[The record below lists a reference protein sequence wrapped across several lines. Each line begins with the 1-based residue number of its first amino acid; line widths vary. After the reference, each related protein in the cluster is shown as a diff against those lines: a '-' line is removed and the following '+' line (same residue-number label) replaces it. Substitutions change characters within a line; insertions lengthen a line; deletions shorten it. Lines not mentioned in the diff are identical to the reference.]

1 MRTAWLVAAILCCAA
16 VSLPVIA
23 ADYLIVAEDVLQMNV
38 WGEPQLSQIR
48 LVVGPDGNA
57 TVPVVGVIKA
67 EGLTPDQLGQE
78 IAKGLKEKKW
88 LRDPQVQILLVEVHR
103 PKVSVLGNLNR
114 PGTYDYKDG
123 DTVTQ
128 AIALAGS
135 YHETAALD
143 KATLTR
149 KTGEVVSIDLYK
161 LYFKGDMT
169 QNLVLRNGDTVYVPE
184 DTVRKIY
191 VLGEVQRPGMYPLK
205 ENMTAL
211 SAVSQAGGPIADRG
225 KLKGTVV
232 VRGDPS
238 NPEKIPVNISKMI
251 GRGDLS
257 QDIPLRPGDLVYVPK
272 SSKPSL
278 RDVSDILSVLSS
290 FRYITQDIRRF

>member
-1 MRTAWLVAAILCCAA
+1 MKMALFAVAAICCTAA
-16 VSLPVIA
+16 WVPA
-23 ADYLIVAEDVLQMNV
+23 TGADYTMVAEDILIMNV
-38 WGEPQLSQIR
+38 FGEPQLSQLR
-48 LVVGPDGNA
+48 LVVGPDGNV

-88 LRDPQVQILLVEVHR
+88 LKDPQVQMLLIEVHR
-103 PKVSVLGNLNR
+103 PKVSVTGNLNR
-114 PGTYDYKDG
+114 PGAYDFKDG

-128 AIALAGS
+128 AIASAGS
-135 YHETAALD
+135 YMESAALD

-149 KTGEVVSIDLYK
+149 KTGEVVNIDLYK

-169 QNLVLRNGDTVYVPE
+169 QNLTLRNGDTIYVPE

-191 VLGEVQRPGMYPLK
+191 VLGEVQRPGQYPLK

-211 SAVSQAGGPIADRG
+211 SAVSLAGGPIQDRG
-225 KLKGTVV
+225 KLKGTMVI
-232 VRGDPS
+232 RGDPAK
-238 NPEKIPVNISKMI
+238 PERIAVNITKMI
-251 GRGDLS
+251 GTGDLS
-257 QDIPLRPGDLVYVPK
+257 QDVALKPGDVVYVPK

-278 RDVSDILSVLSS
+278 RDVADILSVLSS
-290 FRYITQDIRRF
+290 FRYVTQGFNRF